1 MSGIHRLFAAALA
14 ALLLCGCPK
23 STKGLHLYPV
33 MEPGP
38 QHDEDAPFITPDAG
52 KVEVQ
57 YLGVG
62 GFLVRRGGDAILFAP
77 SFTNPA
83 FLSTRPTTE
92 IHSDEAL
99 VQRCLE
105 KAHTQSGKDPLEDVQ
120 FLLVGHAHYDHLLDV
135 PAVMK
140 RTPQAVVV
148 GSRTVRH
155 ILAGAGLA
163 SRTLV
168 ADGCEARVGG
178 AMGRWVY
185 NAKRTVRVLAIE
197 SEHSPHAGGLKF
209 MTGRYLEDLPALPRT
224 AFGWKEGQ
232 TYAYLV
238 DFLTPDGHG
247 NERVDF
253 RLHFQDAASSGG
265 YGAVPKAALDGYPRV
280 DLAITCVGASDSA
293 VDYPGPLLREVQP
306 RYVVLG
312 HWEDFF
318 GNRPCEPGA
327 EDKQLAVRM
336 TDIPAFIHR
345 MKAAAPDAPSL
356 MPRLFS
362 TMYFPRHA
370 SEAPPPASK
379 GAECPVRPGEVLPV
393 APLERSAL
401 DWPL

>member
-1 MSGIHRLFAAALA
+1 MSGIHRLFVAALA

-23 STKGLHLYPV
+23 STKGLHLYPA
-33 MEPGP
+33 ESGP
-38 QHDEDAPFITPDAG
+38 EHEQDAPFMTPDAR

-62 GFLVRRGGDAILFAP
+62 GFLVRRGEDAILFAP
-77 SFTNPA
+77 SFTNPP
-83 FLSTRPTTE
+83 FLSTSPTTE
-92 IHSDEAL
+92 IRSDEAL

-105 KAHTQSGKDPLEDVQ
+105 RAHTQSGKDPLEDVQ
-120 FLLVGHAHYDHLLDV
+120 FLLVGHAHYDHLMDV
-135 PAVMK
+135 PAVMR

-148 GSRTVRH
+148 GSRTMRH
-155 ILAGAGLA
+155 VLAGAGLA

-209 MTGRYLEDLPALPRT
+209 MTGRYQEDLAALPRT

-238 DFLTPDGHG
+238 DFLTPEGA
-247 NERVDF
+247 VDF
-253 RLHFQDAASSGG
+253 RIHYQDAASSGG

-293 VDYPGPLLREVQP
+293 VDYPGPLLREVKP

-318 GNRPCEPGA
+318 GNKPCD
-327 EDKQLAVRM
+327 EDFTSRELAVRM
-336 TDIPAFIHR
+336 TDIPAFISR
-345 MKAAAPDAPSL
+345 MEQASPAPFL
-356 MPRLFS
+356 MPHPFS
-362 TMYFPRHA
+362 TMYFPREA
-370 SEAPPPASK
+370 SESHPRARGS
-379 GAECPVRPGEVLPV
+379 AECPVRPGELLPV
-393 APLERSAL
+393 EPIERSAL